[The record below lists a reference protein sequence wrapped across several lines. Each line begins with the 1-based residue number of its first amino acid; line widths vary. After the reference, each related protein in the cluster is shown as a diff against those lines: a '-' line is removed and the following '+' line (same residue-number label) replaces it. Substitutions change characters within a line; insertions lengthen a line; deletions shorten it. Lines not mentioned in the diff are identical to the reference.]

1 MPAEAPQKDM
11 DPEFQRRCSAST
23 SHPKEEDYMETENEI
38 PSMPS
43 TSRSVSETSQ
53 WWATMRGRLARQG
66 IMVSVTPPTTHNVRP
81 PPAFLSLIKDL
92 ERFHT
97 VLRAIFRLL
106 HGSLA
111 LRCGR
116 GVSVPMVPVVSLHSA
131 GLVEAD
137 AQRHALVLPSL
148 RLSVLNALKRVSRI
162 LVRAAMDNGREGEDA
177 FGWHGGST
185 TTAVD
190 PFRIRSFPDKTSP
203 EGECEEEQQ
212 VRGVEGAGWE
222 AGPGTVG
229 CSLLTLQTAL
239 EAWSVVV
246 GEAIPGLWSVCQ
258 RQAGNKKGRGLLGR
272 SEGDARVGGEE
283 GRGDCGERGRRPEAW
298 GNVQAGA
305 GEGGREGSTG
315 SKDGNRGRMEV
326 EEDLVRLEECIAVLE
341 EERAGL
347 MEAFG
352 LRPDRGGPEEA
363 GEAMEEEKGEGKA
376 KAMDGTFSF
385 PPFLPSTGHDAL
397 GPPSQPITPP
407 SREVTEAGQSRRTL
421 LHLLRSVG
429 RQLSFDRAAVET
441 CLVRTFHQQCAL
453 VDAVR
458 LMEEGPRGQTEE
470 DGREEVKAALKRL
483 HDMLLEREDVE
494 DATSQDGRM
503 GVVKMVKDAWRVL
516 EGGEGGTEGPAEGEC
531 ASGAGLREAGGVVEA
546 GEEEAV
552 RIVEPIKTEMISF
565 ESFGAGRDERGREE
579 AAGESIEEAAW
590 EVYEGMVETDPRL
603 SGGDGSHDSGA
614 QKWIGQDFRE
624 GRGCSDR
631 VEGQDALM
639 KELSRVLHGR
649 RRRAMETRR
658 VKING
663 KLVEMRDDRR
673 VVEETRMEEGRGRER
688 RSIRGEE
695 RQRGQRAHSPR
706 HGVTEIRKFCLNETL
721 LAAVVLEQQE
731 KYGKRGTGVEVPEQV
746 FDGMGEVDRE

>member
-23 SHPKEEDYMETENEI
+23 SHPKEEDYMEKENEV

-43 TSRSVSETSQ
+43 TSRSVSEHSQ

-66 IMVSVTPPTTHNVRP
+66 ITVSVTPPTTYNVRP
-81 PPAFLSLIKDL
+81 PPAFLSLIKDV

-97 VLRAIFRLL
+97 VLREIFRLL

-131 GLVEAD
+131 GLAEAD

-148 RLSVLNALKRVSRI
+148 RLSVLNALKRVSRM

-177 FGWHGGST
+177 FGWHRGSA

-190 PFRIRSFPDKTSP
+190 PFRIRSFPAKTFP
-203 EGECEEEQQ
+203 EGEGEQEQQ
-212 VRGVEGAGWE
+212 IRGAEGAGWE
-222 AGPGTVG
+222 AGPGTAG

-246 GEAIPGLWSVCQ
+246 GEAVPGLWSVCQ
-258 RQAGNKKGRGLLGR
+258 RQAGNRKGQGLLGR

-283 GRGDCGERGRRPEAW
+283 GRGDCGERERRPEAW
-298 GNVQAGA
+298 GNVRAGA
-305 GEGGREGSTG
+305 GAGGREGSTG
-315 SKDGNRGRMEV
+315 SEDGNRKRMEV
-326 EEDLVRLEECIAVLE
+326 EEDLARLEECIAVLE
-341 EERAGL
+341 EERASL

-352 LRPDRGGPEEA
+352 LRPDRGGAEA
-363 GEAMEEEKGEGKA
+363 REAMEEEEGEGKA
-376 KAMDGTFSF
+376 KAMDRAFPF
-385 PPFLPSTGHDAL
+385 PPFAPSTGHDAL

-407 SREVTEAGQSRRTL
+407 SREVTGEGQSRRTL

-429 RQLSFDRAAVET
+429 RQLSLDRAAVET

-458 LMEEGPRGQTEE
+458 LMEEGARGQTEE
-470 DGREEVKAALKRL
+470 EGREEVKRALKRL
-483 HDMLLEREDVE
+483 HDMLVEREDAE
-494 DATSQDGRM
+494 DITSQDGRM
-503 GVVKMVKDAWRVL
+503 SVVEMVKDAWRVL
-516 EGGEGGTEGPAEGEC
+516 EGGKGGRERAAEEEC

-552 RIVEPIKTEMISF
+552 EIVEPIKREMVSF
-565 ESFGAGRDERGREE
+565 ESLGAGRDERGREE

-603 SGGDGSHDSGA
+603 SGGDGTHDSGA
-614 QKWIGQDFRE
+614 QKWSGQGFR
-624 GRGCSDR
+624 GRRGCSDR

-673 VVEETRMEEGRGRER
+673 LVEETRMEEGRGRRR

-706 HGVTEIRKFCLNETL
+706 HGVTETRKVCLNETL

-731 KYGKRGTGVEVPEQV
+731 KYGKRGRGVEVPEQV